1 MILDPHVHTLYSI
14 DGYATPR
21 DMARI
26 ADKRGVIIAVTDH
39 NTIKGSLRAS
49 SLSEN
54 ILCGMEVSSRE
65 GHIVA
70 LGIKEE
76 VKKGMSAEET
86 LDRIHELGGVAIA
99 AHPFRLREG
108 MGKKVN
114 NRFDGIEVLNA
125 RSNEKSNARARKHA
139 TSLNIAMMGGS
150 DAHLVEHICSGY
162 TRFDGES
169 AEDALEAIRKKKTEP
184 HGKELDRTVI
194 AELKFINF
202 LILAEKMAGL
212 RNGQNI

>member
-1 MILDPHVHTLYSI
+1 
-14 DGYATPR
+14 
-21 DMARI
+21 
-26 ADKRGVIIAVTDH
+26 
-39 NTIKGSLRAS
+39 
-49 SLSEN
+49 
-54 ILCGMEVSSRE
+54 MEVSSRE

-99 AHPFRLREG
+99 AHPFRLRDG
-108 MGKKVN
+108 LGKKVN
-114 NRFDGIEVLNA
+114 SRFDGIEVLNA
-125 RSNEKSNARARKHA
+125 RSNERCNARARKHA
-139 TSLNIAMMGGS
+139 ASLNIAMMGGS
-150 DAHLVEHICSGY
+150 DAHLVEHICSCC
-162 TRFDGES
+162 TRFDGEG

-184 HGKELDRTVI
+184 LGKELDRAVI

-202 LILAEKMAGL
+202 LILAEKMAGF